1 MYTLTPELQRYLKI
15 VDPYMTLDELAVA
28 FKVCMT
34 VMIRLRKDMNLD
46 PKPKGRPK
54 NREAI
59 IINGIIYPEHVQEA
73 ITKIITLR
81 TREEKALI
89 FLLFANLTVLDLKK
103 KQNNQQNIL
112 IQKKKDLD
120 LDI

>member
-59 IINGIIYPEHVQEA
+59 IINGIIKMP
-73 ITKIITLR
+73 KSSSSPNKLR
-81 TREEKALI
+81 VLP
-89 FLLFANLTVLDLKK
+89 NLKYV
-103 KQNNQQNIL
+103 
-112 IQKKKDLD
+112 
-120 LDI
+120 

>member
-59 IINGIIYPEHVQEA
+59 IINGIIRFVNKE
-73 ITKIITLR
+73 
-81 TREEKALI
+81 
-89 FLLFANLTVLDLKK
+89 LKK
-103 KQNNQQNIL
+103 GSVNFSLMKNIRIIYL
-112 IQKKKDLD
+112 PF
-120 LDI
+120 

>member
-81 TREEKALI
+81 TREEKALNKRRSRRKI
-89 FLLFANLTVLDLKK
+89 K
-103 KQNNQQNIL
+103 KQKRLETIKQIRSTIVKEL
-112 IQKKKDLD
+112 
-120 LDI
+120 